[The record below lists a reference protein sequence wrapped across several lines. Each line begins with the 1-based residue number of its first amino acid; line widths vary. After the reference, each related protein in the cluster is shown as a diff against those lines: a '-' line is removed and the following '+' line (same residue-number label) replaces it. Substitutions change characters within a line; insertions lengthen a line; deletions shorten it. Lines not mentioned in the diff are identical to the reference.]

1 MFNIISHQEMQI
13 KATRYHTA
21 PKHMA
26 INKREKKIKI
36 KWAEYAQKLKH
47 SYTRWKIV
55 WLFLKIKLKT
65 ELKKDPA
72 NSTPRHIFKRT
83 ENISSQKNLY
93 INVHSSVI
101 YNSQIVHQ
109 MMNG

>member
-36 KWAEYAQKLKH
+36 KWC
-47 SYTRWKIV
+47 
-55 WLFLKIKLKT
+55 
-65 ELKKDPA
+65 
-72 NSTPRHIFKRT
+72 
-83 ENISSQKNLY
+83 
-93 INVHSSVI
+93 
-101 YNSQIVHQ
+101 
-109 MMNG
+109 